1 MRGSVAATFVVLFA
15 GITAAAVLLAVRQF
29 NRGAGERTEI
39 VQLRADVSDLTASI
53 ARLDGENVRLRAETL
68 TLKDLATGRKD
79 IQDLTQEIRTMVW
92 MAYGPKEEA
101 QKRGQRPPTARGPA
115 GEDRAG

>member
-15 GITAAAVLLAVRQF
+15 GVTAVSVLLAVRQF
-29 NRGAGERTEI
+29 NRSAADRAEI
-39 VQLRADVSDLTASI
+39 VQFRADIADLTASI
-53 ARLDGENVRLRAETL
+53 ARLDGENVRLRAETV

-92 MAYGPKEEA
+92 MAYGPNEEA
-101 QKRGQRPPTARGPA
+101 QRRGQRPPTTRRPPGK
-115 GEDRAG
+115 D

>member
-15 GITAAAVLLAVRQF
+15 GLAAAAILLAVRQF
-29 NRGAGERTEI
+29 NRGASERADLG
-39 VQLRADVSDLTASI
+39 QLRADLADQAASI
-53 ARLDGENVRLRAETL
+53 ARLEGENTRLRAETA

-92 MAYGPKEEA
+92 MAYGPNEEA
-101 QKRGQRPPTARGPA
+101 QRRAQRPPAARGPA
-115 GEDRAG
+115 GDEGAG